1 MNKQKILLEP
11 ILPATKQEIQQ
22 LILGLLTPEEGVS
35 LKIGNEK
42 VYLPPSLCELLIQ
55 AAEIMADG
63 KAVSLLPV
71 SQTLS
76 IEEAANFLNVS
87 KSFLDKLLEEGKIPY
102 SKMGVKKQINLS
114 DLMAY
119 KKQRDAQRRE
129 LMIELAQFSQ
139 EEELHEKNINS

>member
-1 MNKQKILLEP
+1 
-11 ILPATKQEIQQ
+11 
-22 LILGLLTPEEGVS
+22 
-35 LKIGNEK
+35 
-42 VYLPPSLCELLIQ
+42 
-55 AAEIMADG
+55 MADG